1 MAEINDFRGTKVGN
15 LVVEYVEMLDD
26 DTCILSFETI
36 DDEEDENVV
45 DDIQVEYWLDEDSW
59 HFNVSYFEKESG
71 DYFDTTK
78 TIHLT
83 ENDKNQ
89 CKEII
94 KKYLKQI
101 TTD

>member
-15 LVVEYVEMLDD
+15 LVAECVEMLDN

-36 DDEEDENVV
+36 PDEEDENVTK
-45 DDIQVEYWLDEDSW
+45 DIQAEYWLDEDSW
-59 HFNVSYFEKESG
+59 HFNVSYFDKKNG
-71 DYFDTTK
+71 DYLDTDTA
-78 TIHLT
+78 ILT
-83 ENDKNQ
+83 GDDKNR

-94 KKYLKQI
+94 NEYLKQI

>member
-15 LVVEYVEMLDD
+15 LVVECVEMLDD
-26 DTCILSFETI
+26 DTCVLSFKTI
-36 DDEEDENVV
+36 PDEENENVL

-71 DYFDTTK
+71 DFLDVEAVN
-78 TIHLT
+78 LT
-83 ENDKNQ
+83 EDDKNR

-94 KKYLKQI
+94 NEYLNR
-101 TTD
+101 

>member
-15 LVVEYVEMLDD
+15 LVVECVEMLDD

-71 DYFDTTK
+71 DFLDMEAAN
-78 TIHLT
+78 LT
-83 ENDKNQ
+83 EDDKNW

-94 KKYLKQI
+94 GEYLKQI

>member
-1 MAEINDFRGTKVGN
+1 MEKNFRGTKVGN
-15 LVVEYVEMLDD
+15 LVVECVEMLDD

-71 DYFDTTK
+71 EYLDMEAAN
-78 TIHLT
+78 LT
-83 ENDKNQ
+83 EDDKNR

-94 KKYLKQI
+94 GEYLKQI